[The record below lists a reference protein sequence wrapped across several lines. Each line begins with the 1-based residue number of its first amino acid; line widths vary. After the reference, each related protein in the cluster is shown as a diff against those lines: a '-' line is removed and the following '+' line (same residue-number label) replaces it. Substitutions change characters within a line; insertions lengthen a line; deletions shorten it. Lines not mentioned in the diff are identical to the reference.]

1 MYCECT
7 VHSRDIEASGLAKA
21 LSPGKWRQQ
30 HWQQPPRPAPQPPL
44 GHLQSE
50 AEEEVV
56 DEVRDEAEVAE
67 EAPQEALQPPQAERR
82 CPKEPLHREGLSYQ
96 RQMEKQKSHN
106 QMDRSPQQTGR
117 QLPLQ
122 KLQPLPLSPHPLQ
135 NQNLLLSQWK
145 HHPLLQNLQPQCL
158 LLSLPLP
165 LLLQ

>member
-1 MYCECT
+1 
-7 VHSRDIEASGLAKA
+7 
-21 LSPGKWRQQ
+21 
-30 HWQQPPRPAPQPPL
+30 
-44 GHLQSE
+44 
-50 AEEEVV
+50 V

-67 EAPQEALQPPQAERR
+67 EAPQEALQPPQVELR

-117 QLPLQ
+117 QPPLQ
-122 KLQPLPLSPHPLQ
+122 KLQPQPLSPHPLQ

>member
-7 VHSRDIEASGLAKA
+7 VHSRVIEASGLAKA

-56 DEVRDEAEVAE
+56 DEVRDEAEVVE

-96 RQMEKQKSHN
+96 RQTEIR
-106 QMDRSPQQTGR
+106 RSRNKTGQSLR
-117 QLPLQ
+117 PTGKQLPLL
-122 KLQPLPLSPHPLQ
+122 KLLPPPL
-135 NQNLLLSQWK
+135 NLLPFL
-145 HHPLLQNLQPQCL
+145 N
-158 LLSLPLP
+158 LP
-165 LLLQ
+165 LLKYQPPLLNLLQ